1 MQSAYN
7 LLNSKPI
14 LTNVLAN
21 RNRHPRDSNIEFFE
35 EGHKYVIKPDPDS
48 KYTSVTTWNHSHF
61 PHFNADEII
70 TKMMKGKNWKEGHK
84 YWDMT
89 CEEIKAQWDANRD
102 AVSGAGT
109 DMHFEIECFMN
120 DKRMQCQYT
129 HKELYEIYNSDYI
142 KKSKHEAKSLE
153 WKYFIEFVKDTP
165 LLKPYRTE
173 WTVYHEELKLAGS
186 IDMVYENPEGTLSIY
201 DWKRSKDI
209 TRVNNFNKYALT
221 DSICHMPDS
230 NFWHYALQLNTY
242 KAILEE
248 KYNKRVTD
256 LYLVR
261 LHPDNEEKTYELI
274 KIPNLSKEISD
285 LFQERIKEIAN
296 ETCLK

>member
-1 MQSAYN
+1 MRSSTYN
-7 LLNSKPI
+7 LNSKPI
-14 LTNVLAN
+14 LTNVLAH
-21 RNRHPRDSNIEFFE
+21 RNRHPRDENIQFFE
-35 EGHKYVIKPDPDS
+35 EGHKYVIKTDPDS

-61 PHFNADEII
+61 PHFDADGVI
-70 TKMMKGKNWKEGHK
+70 TNMMKGKNWKEGHK
-84 YWDMT
+84 YWGMT
-89 CEEIKAQWDANRD
+89 PEEIKAQWNSNGA

-109 DMHFEIECFMN
+109 DMHYEIECFMN

-142 KKSKHEAKSLE
+142 KKSKHDDKSLE
-153 WKYFIEFVKDTP
+153 WKYFIDFVRDTP
-165 LLKPYRTE
+165 ELKPYRTE
-173 WTVYHEELKLAGS
+173 WTIYHEELKLAGS
-186 IDMVYENPEGTLSIY
+186 IDMVYENPDGTLSIY

-221 DSICHMPDS
+221 YSISHMPDS

-242 KAILEE
+242 KAVLEQ
-248 KYNKRVTD
+248 KYDKKITD

-274 KIPNLSKEISD
+274 KLPDLSREIND
-285 LFQERIKEIAN
+285 LFEQRIRENTK
-296 ETCLK
+296 CL